1 MGVGVHVRGTISG
14 VRTKG
19 EAVEFQVSGSLEL
32 AQYRGQR
39 RSTILLEP
47 RTPISVVGRQTSF
60 CFVMIDD
67 SSWSPG
73 PCRAGQIREVLDRAA
88 LEKRA
93 LKIELGDAVVHFIG
107 ETAEVAGSSVIRV
120 FDDKPTTDK
129 QPPSEASC
137 ALRTSSMASSSA
149 RRAVRSEA
157 CRAAGAS
164 RRAHYAAGRRAA
176 RPWRS
181 RSAPR
186 GCVGVRPAARRGAAQ
201 RRRPPRRCRAVRSG
215 RPPSRCSCSQD

>member
-1 MGVGVHVRGTISG
+1 
-14 VRTKG
+14 
-19 EAVEFQVSGSLEL
+19 
-32 AQYRGQR
+32 
-39 RSTILLEP
+39 
-47 RTPISVVGRQTSF
+47 
-60 CFVMIDD
+60 MIDD
-67 SSWSPG
+67 SIWSPG

-149 RRAVRSEA
+149 RRATPHASSAFGGTQSRWSITPGA
-157 CRAAGAS
+157 LRGGAAGGAPVAQPERAPGVRGGAP
-164 RRAHYAAGRRAA
+164 RRQA
-176 RPWRS
+176 R
-181 RSAPR
+181 RSA
-186 GCVGVRPAARRGAAQ
+186 A
-201 RRRPPRRCRAVRSG
+201 
-215 RPPSRCSCSQD
+215 PSASASMPSSA